1 MPFDSTDAV
10 SAFILPAHAGAWWRG
25 HEAELHDALLVA
37 NRAAPHLAHLSQMLL
52 PRLPRRV
59 LASSS
64 IKGMAEHAS
73 SRIVPLAEAL
83 THQWVAFNGRGF
95 VNTETADIDEP
106 LQWRTTLSDMVER
119 HGMPMPAAVVASPWK
134 GTVHLIWVYETPV
147 SNRSSAESR
156 LRRGI
161 RRGLVM
167 SGSCSRFANRLQKNP
182 WHVASS
188 PQLPDAAEQ
197 CGDPA
202 IWNRY
207 RAERSG
213 LTYHTEVLQ
222 LGTVRARDLFLPLAA
237 RATEQKITLLE
248 PKPDRVAV
256 RHIPLGVQDG
266 TSDRKGSRLFHA
278 AARAVR
284 RACTGDAGQIH
295 DLVTRTAAALSSPA
309 TPGEVAKIAEAITAW
324 MNSRWRGPL
333 NGRPRVRHRSGSRPI
348 NEGVMRGEAADRGPQ
363 GLTAWRS
370 LSLQQKRQAAAART
384 NAERVRRSDDAVRDA
399 VAALIREGEDV
410 TQATVAGKAGVS
422 LSTVQRRWR
431 SLQIVQDAPAE
442 TTSHGLIRLCAASP
456 ARTESIFHTTA
467 ARSVRDLAREI
478 RTSRAEDRRTDRKA
492 IRQYRAQAA
501 RLRRRG
507 ALDEVVAPLRPGAR
521 ASVRSAHADV
531 LKAQH
536 DVWRRVAGRQQR
548 ERQLRAAEE
557 RAAWHA
563 AHVGDELAWTKRLS
577 DLGRRRDEAV
587 QAARARGMSTT
598 RIEDMFGSMFAAE
611 YRAYWRARGEPER
624 VVREDRRPRRRSSP
638 APMPPGKR
646 ARQRETR
653 PAPTAA
659 NPSYVMPAFMRRMPP
674 PPAGARAGSA
684 ASAIAIS
691 AGGAVLP
698 VPG

>member
-1 MPFDSTDAV
+1 
-10 SAFILPAHAGAWWRG
+10 
-25 HEAELHDALLVA
+25 
-37 NRAAPHLAHLSQMLL
+37 
-52 PRLPRRV
+52 
-59 LASSS
+59 
-64 IKGMAEHAS
+64 MAEHAS

-134 GTVHLIWVYETPV
+134 GTVHLIWIYATPI

-182 WHVASS
+182 WHVASN

-222 LGTVRARDLFLPLAA
+222 LGMVRARDLFLPLAA

-324 MNSRWRGPL
+324 MNSKWRGPL
-333 NGRPRVRHRSGSRPI
+333 SGRPGVRHGSGSRPI
-348 NEGVMRGEAADRGPQ
+348 NEGVMRSEAADRGPQ

-370 LSLQQKRQAAAART
+370 LSLQGKRQAAAART
-384 NAERVRRSDDAVRDA
+384 NAERVRRSDDAVREA

-410 TQATVAGKAGVS
+410 TQAALARKAGIS

-431 SLQIVQDAPAE
+431 SLQVVQNTPTE
-442 TTSHGLIRLCAASP
+442 NPSHGLIRLCEASP
-456 ARTESIFHTTA
+456 TRTESIFHTTA

-478 RTSRAEDRRTDRKA
+478 QASRAEDRRTDRRV
-492 IRQYRAQAA
+492 IRLYNTQAA

-507 ALDEVVAPLRPGAR
+507 AQDEVVAPLRPGAR
-521 ASVRSAHADV
+521 ASVRAAHGDV

-536 DVWRRVAGRQQR
+536 DVRRRVAGRQQR
-548 ERQLRAAEE
+548 ERQLRSAEE

-563 AHVGDELAWTKRLS
+563 AHVEDELAWTKRLS

-587 QAARARGMSTT
+587 QAVRARGMSTT
-598 RIEDMFGSMFAAE
+598 RIEHMYGSMFAAE

-624 VVREDRRPRRRSSP
+624 AVREDRRPTRRSPP
-638 APMPPGKR
+638 ARNGTVKQPP
-646 ARQRETR
+646 QHETK
-653 PAPTAA
+653 PAPTTT
-659 NPSYVMPAFMRRMPP
+659 NPSYIMPAFMRRMPP
-674 PPAGARAGSA
+674 APGTGAGSSS
-684 ASAIAIS
+684 SAVAVS
-691 AGGAVLP
+691 ANRAVLL
-698 VPG
+698 VQG